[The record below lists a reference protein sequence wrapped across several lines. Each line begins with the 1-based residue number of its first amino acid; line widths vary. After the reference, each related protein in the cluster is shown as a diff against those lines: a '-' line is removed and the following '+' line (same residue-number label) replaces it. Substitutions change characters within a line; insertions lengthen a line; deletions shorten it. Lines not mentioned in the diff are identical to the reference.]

1 MIGLE
6 GVERVVATATEGV
19 GFVSI
24 EMATLADSDAVLN
37 AVRNAVDAIENFPP
51 PNAERPEI
59 ELARVSVEAMTL
71 AVSSSVAS
79 ENQLRLAAEDVR
91 SALLGLPSVSLVEL
105 QGTRD
110 REIAIEISEEE
121 LRRNGLTIAQVS
133 AAVQRASL
141 NLTFGELRT
150 ESGGVVLHTVAK
162 RSIGE
167 EFEDIPL
174 ITRLDGAI
182 VMLGDVAAV
191 RDGFV
196 DDELV
201 SEVNGAPAVFV
212 RIDAADEQSIVAL
225 TDDIRNWLAGYEP
238 PQDVAVSIW
247 NDPARPALDRLSAV
261 ARNGLAGVILVFVL
275 LLFVFDLRAAT
286 WITAGIPFSF
296 IGRPDLLQSREPDP
310 EPGNVVRVLPDGRPR
325 RGRRPGGRGE
335 HRRGTRQRQE
345 RRAGGFRGGQGGGRS
360 HHHRRMHHAACVRA
374 VPLRDRIRNPAGVRI
389 HVRRVLRA
397 RRVAHRGVPHSARP
411 SLA

>member
-1 MIGLE
+1 MSAPGAESPPPVAAKTGLIDYFAANPVAANLLMAVILAGGVGSAVLLPVQNFPTIDLRTVTVTVPAPGSSPQEVEQDINRRVEESVIGLE

-24 EMATLADSDAVLN
+24 EMATFADSAGVLN

-79 ENQLRLAAEDVR
+79 ENELRRAAEDVR
-91 SALLGLPSVSLVEL
+91 GALLELPSVSLVEL

-121 LRRNGLTIAQVS
+121 LRRNGLTIAEVS

-150 ESGGVVLHTVAK
+150 EYGGVVLHTVAK

-174 ITRLDGAI
+174 
-182 VMLGDVAAV
+182 
-191 RDGFV
+191 
-196 DDELV
+196 
-201 SEVNGAPAVFV
+201 
-212 RIDAADEQSIVAL
+212 
-225 TDDIRNWLAGYEP
+225 
-238 PQDVAVSIW
+238 
-247 NDPARPALDRLSAV
+247 
-261 ARNGLAGVILVFVL
+261 
-275 LLFVFDLRAAT
+275 
-286 WITAGIPFSF
+286 
-296 IGRPDLLQSREPDP
+296 
-310 EPGNVVRVLPDGRPR
+310 
-325 RGRRPGGRGE
+325 
-335 HRRGTRQRQE
+335 
-345 RRAGGFRGGQGGGRS
+345 
-360 HHHRRMHHAACVRA
+360 
-374 VPLRDRIRNPAGVRI
+374 
-389 HVRRVLRA
+389 
-397 RRVAHRGVPHSARP
+397 
-411 SLA
+411 